1 MSEASQRKSNNFYT
15 AIQGK
20 GISVNGMVDQ
30 KKLILTKL
38 FKGQKAGPPGS
49 APGTSNYVPVAAS
62 FNDQLMNQTNFGYNP
77 NRNTLASH

>member
-1 MSEASQRKSNNFYT
+1 MNKRLLARQVKESKILFSKNFFITVSNIFST

-20 GISVNGMVDQ
+20 GINVNGMADQ

-49 APGTSNYVPVAAS
+49 AGSYVPVASS
-62 FNDQLMNQTNFGYNP
+62 FNE
-77 NRNTLASH
+77 